1 MDKLE
6 LRVLLHKQERSQRF
20 LARRLNVSYQSVYKW
35 ATGKMPI
42 SKTRATQIRRILS

>member
-6 LRVLLHKQERSQRF
+6 LRRLLHNQERSQRF

-35 ATGKMPI
+35 ATGRMPI
-42 SKTRATQIRRILS
+42 SKTRATQIKRILS